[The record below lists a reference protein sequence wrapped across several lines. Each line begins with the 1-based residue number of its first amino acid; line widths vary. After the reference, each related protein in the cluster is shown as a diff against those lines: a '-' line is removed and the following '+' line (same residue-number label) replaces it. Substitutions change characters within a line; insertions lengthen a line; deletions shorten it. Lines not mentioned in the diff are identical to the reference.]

1 MSYGVT
7 SNGFVRKT
15 NEQIIDD
22 LETAWKNEFGQDS
35 DLSKDSPNS
44 IIIGLIGSMSDSLWQ
59 TAEDTYNSLNRNA
72 ASGVPLENAVS
83 LVGIN
88 KKDASASTAN
98 VSFKGDNATLIPL
111 NTQVKQSSTELVF
124 KTLVEAFIT
133 QGACNYIQFT
143 VSTVTDNAT
152 YHFYIDGNTY
162 SYVSDGT
169 ATADEIV
176 AGLKAV
182 VEGAAI
188 GLTIT
193 DEGSGLMTIEAT
205 DKNDIYDITGD
216 SKLTVGKVQTVIE
229 VQALETGVNE
239 VAAETINEISEALAG
254 LDSVLNYY
262 AGETGRAIENTQ
274 ELRLRTQQD
283 IAVAGFNFVD
293 AIRAKLLNEVP
304 GTSYCRVYEN
314 DELTEDANGIAA
326 KSFETVIEG
335 GSNTNIAAKLFQMKV
350 AGMKSDG
357 DVTVEVTD
365 AQNTPH
371 NIKFS
376 RPTNLYFWVKVVIDS
391 YNTEETFPADGEAA
405 IKAALLKFAEDYFN
419 IGDVIVLQKFYKPV
433 YEIPGI
439 GSATITIASTSTAG
453 GTPTYGS
460 SNINCTIREK
470 PNFDLSRMVVTL

>member
-7 SNGFVRKT
+7 SSGFIRKT
-15 NEQIIDD
+15 NQQIVDD
-22 LETAWKNEFGQDS
+22 LEISWKDKFGQDS
-35 DLSKDSPNS
+35 DLSEDSPNS
-44 IIIGLIGSMSDSLWQ
+44 IIIGLIGAMSDSLWQ
-59 TAEDTYNSLNRNA
+59 TAEDTYNSLNRNS

-88 KKDASASTAN
+88 KKGASASTAS

-111 NTQVKQSSTELVF
+111 NTQVKQSSTELIF
-124 KTLVEAFIT
+124 KTLNSGFIT
-133 QGACNYIQFT
+133 QGACNWIQFT
-143 VSTVTDNAT
+143 ASTVTDNAT
-152 YHFYIDGNTY
+152 YRFYIDGNSY

-176 AGLKAV
+176 AGLKGV

-188 GLTIT
+188 GLTVT

-205 DKNDIYDITGD
+205 DKNDLYDIAGD
-216 SKLTVGKVQTVIE
+216 SKLTVGKVQSAIE
-229 VQALETGVNE
+229 VQALEVGVNE
-239 VAAETINEISEALAG
+239 VAAETINEISESLAG

-262 AGETGRAIENTQ
+262 AGEAGRAIEGTQ

-293 AIRAKLLNEVP
+293 AIRAKLLNEVL

-314 DELTEDANGIAA
+314 DDLTEDVNGIAA

-335 GSNTNIAAKLFQMKV
+335 GSNTNIAEKLFQMKV
-350 AGMKSDG
+350 AGIKSDG
-357 DVTVEVTD
+357 NVTVEVID
-365 AQNTPH
+365 AQSTPH

-376 RPTNLYFWVKVVIDS
+376 RPSSLYFWVKVVIDS
-391 YNTEETFPADGEAA
+391 YNTEEAFPADGEAA
-405 IKAALLKFAEDYFN
+405 IKAALLEFAQDYFN

-433 YEIPGI
+433 YEISGI
-439 GSATITIASTSTAG
+439 GSVTITIASTATSG

-460 SNINCTIREK
+460 SNINCTIRQK
-470 PNFDLSRMVVTL
+470 PNFDLSRMIITL